1 MPPASSWEA
10 HLEDLLLY
18 LRASGRAARTIA
30 DYNYHIRRF
39 FRAHPDAWP
48 DNLRTATLAFFG
60 ALGEE
65 VAPATFNIPRQYL
78 RAYFDW
84 CVDAGAIP
92 ANPIAS
98 LPKRKDEAKIR
109 AIPTAIIV
117 ELLDLPDKSTFAG
130 LRDYALILTQLDTG
144 LRPGEAL
151 GLLPA
156 HVELPSTQ
164 LTVPAAKA
172 KTRTSRTLP
181 ICQAT
186 AEAIGALL
194 GARHPEWGPSVPIF
208 CSADGRQLLVGSW
221 SRRLR
226 RLGEELDYT
235 CRPYDLRHTFALEFL
250 RGGGNVFALQ
260 RIMGHA
266 DLAMTKRYLALVDA
280 DLADQHALASPV
292 ARLIPRTHRLRRL
305 SR

>member
-1 MPPASSWEA
+1 MDVARLGETIKALREQKGYSQR
-10 HLEDLLLY
+10 HLAMKAELSNTAISALERGGREGVSMQTVAAIAKGLNISLPEL
-18 LRASGRAARTIA
+18 LRAA
-30 DYNYHIRRF
+30 
-39 FRAHPDAWP
+39 
-48 DNLRTATLAFFG
+48 
-60 ALGEE
+60 GE
-65 VAPATFNIPRQYL
+65 
-78 RAYFDW
+78 
-84 CVDAGAIP
+84 
-92 ANPIAS
+92 
-98 LPKRKDEAKIR
+98 DEAKIR